1 MEARV
6 IERRQHRRV
15 DLVEGQVEVRSLE
28 ASDAGKTVAGRTK
41 NVSLAGCKALMPT
54 PFPFAPGTSVTC
66 TVNVPQALA
75 KQFPFVKII
84 AKGWVVRVLGPADA
98 PAEAGS
104 RRHTDPQGDG
114 AEVAVAIAFTGDV
127 TTLATV
133 GGY

>member
-1 MEARV
+1 MDTRV

-15 DLVEGQVEVRSLE
+15 DLAEGQVEIRSL
-28 ASDAGKTVAGRTK
+28 DAADRGKTISGRTK
-41 NVSLAGCKALMPT
+41 NVSLAGCKALMPS

-66 TVNVPQALA
+66 TVNIPHALA
-75 KQFPFVKII
+75 TQFPFVKII

-104 RRHTDPQGDG
+104 RRHTDLQGDG